1 MLKEILASDQIGF
14 PILSLM
20 IFLPLIGA
28 MVIGWLREVRWV
40 RRAALAITFAN
51 VVFSIF
57 LFTRFELGT
66 DAMQFVEYLPWIPP
80 LGISYHIGVDGIS
93 LFLVMLTALLFLLVV
108 LFSWDTI
115 AEQVRTYAVVLMVLE
130 TAMLGVFLAMDLVL
144 FFFCWEGML
153 IPLYFLIKVWGNGP
167 HRDYAALKYIVYTLT
182 GSVLMLVG
190 FILLYLNYHDYAL
203 RQNLSA
209 LYSFDLLDLLTA
221 PVPPGKQF
229 LIFLLMFFGFAFKGP
244 IVPFH
249 TWLPDVMKDGPIA
262 VAVILGGVKMA
273 TYGLLR
279 FNLPLLPEAAH
290 QLAPVMMTLAVI
302 GIVYGAFIAL
312 SRADLMSLMAYSGI
326 SHLGFVV
333 LGLFTLNPLGLEGS
347 LFHMINLGISA
358 GGMMFIMGF
367 LVRRQQSTAIA
378 VYGGWAKQAP
388 FLAAIFLIISLA
400 SIAVPGTNVFISEF
414 LILAGVFKSH
424 LLYAAIGVCGVV
436 IGAAYILFLYGRVML
451 GYGEQPGVASLLDLN
466 RREAAIG
473 IILAILI
480 IVLGIYPLPV
490 LNRIEPS
497 ILMVTQRLNGDYPGR
512 VVVKASSDAD
522 ARRPEPLTGS
532 HTEGATLEEPCVHR
546 QGFFDPSGENMICM
560 RSLTPPSQAG
570 TALTMRVHP
579 LSEVQ

>member
-14 PILSLM
+14 PVLSLM
-20 IFLPLIGA
+20 IFLPLVGA
-28 MVIGWLREVRWV
+28 MVIGWLREVRWI
-40 RRAALAITFAN
+40 RWLALVITLVNFG
-51 VVFSIF
+51 FSIF

-66 DAMQFVEYLPWIPP
+66 DAVQFVEHLPWIPP

-93 LFLVMLTALLFLLVV
+93 LFMVIVTTLLFLLVV

-115 AEQVRTYAVVLMVLE
+115 KEQFRTYALILMILE
-130 TAMLGVFLAMDLVL
+130 TALLGVFLAMDLIL

-153 IPLYFLIKVWGNGP
+153 IPMYFLIKVWGSGP

-203 RQNLSA
+203 HQSLSQP
-209 LYSFDLLDLLTA
+209 YSFDLLKLLTV
-221 PVPPGKQF
+221 PVPPEKQLLIFF
-229 LIFLLMFFGFAFKGP
+229 LILFGFAFKGP

-290 QLAPVMMTLAVI
+290 QVAPIMMTLAVI

-312 SRADLMSLMAYSGI
+312 SRADLMTLMAYSGI

-333 LGLFTLNPLGLEGS
+333 LGLFTLNPLGLQGS

-367 LVRRQQSTAIA
+367 LIQRQQSTAIA
-378 VYGGWAKQAP
+378 AFGGWAKQVP
-388 FLAAIFLIISLA
+388 FLAMIFLIISLA

-414 LILAGVFKSH
+414 LILAGVFKAH

-436 IGAAYILFLYGRVML
+436 LGAAYILFLYERVML
-451 GYGEQPGVASLLDLN
+451 GHGEQSRATNLLDLN
-466 RREAAIG
+466 RREATIG
-473 IILAILI
+473 IIMAALI

-497 ILMVTQRLNGDYPGR
+497 ILMVTQRLDRGHHSR
-512 VVVKASSDAD
+512 LVVKASPNAD
-522 ARRPEPLTGS
+522 QHRPEPSRGS
-532 HTEGATLEEPCVHR
+532 HPEGATL
-546 QGFFDPSGENMICM
+546 Q
-560 RSLTPPSQAG
+560 
-570 TALTMRVHP
+570 P
-579 LSEVQ
+579 LSEIQ